1 MRRAPLFYTILGLCL
16 FHVPMPS
23 GADEE
28 GQAPSEPSLEQL
40 ALALLCE
47 AFLNHDN
54 ILVFAK
60 QEIDPN
66 YSAYQEPDRLAELNL
81 RRMNQVGSSLRGET
95 PFFFYVN
102 GLQKWRYMSVIFNRP
117 ISSAQLPPKYRPRMG
132 GEDPRVWLLA
142 LEKTETVPVIYT
154 QRTPVGRAGMVEDIR
169 YDDAVDTPIR
179 QVLRFAGFDRRFW
192 QDRVRTKLACY
203 RFTPWNAAFPIATGD
218 RTIDRRYSE
227 MFMMPTG
234 VEKGLRTIFGALHDP
249 LFQDDP
255 ARLAGRV
262 RGVAS
267 LLREPFLKRF
277 CRELGDA
284 VEKEGWQVRVSSKP

>member
-142 LEKTETVPVIYT
+142 LEKTETVLPGTWRRRRKGGLAGAGLV
-154 QRTPVGRAGMVEDIR
+154 QAVRMRPGSLRSRAERHGRGS
-169 YDDAVDTPIR
+169 
-179 QVLRFAGFDRRFW
+179 
-192 QDRVRTKLACY
+192 
-203 RFTPWNAAFPIATGD
+203 ATGC
-218 RTIDRRYSE
+218 RTVTKRANCPLSACCNRSV
-227 MFMMPTG
+227 MLAAG
-234 VEKGLRTIFGALHDP
+234 VDP
-249 LFQDDP
+249 LQPQPNGDSV
-255 ARLAGRV
+255 AGGPERK
-262 RGVAS
+262 
-267 LLREPFLKRF
+267 FLP
-277 CRELGDA
+277 
-284 VEKEGWQVRVSSKP
+284 V